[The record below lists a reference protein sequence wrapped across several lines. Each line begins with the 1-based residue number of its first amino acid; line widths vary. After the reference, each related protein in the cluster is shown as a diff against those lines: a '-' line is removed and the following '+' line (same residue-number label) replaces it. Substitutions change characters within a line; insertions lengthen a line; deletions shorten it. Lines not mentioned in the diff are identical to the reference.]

1 MRTAALLKKHNLLP
15 KKSLGQN
22 FLIDESALGRIAAAA
37 DLVRSDTVLEI
48 GAGLGALTHHLAAA
62 ADRVIAV
69 ELDER
74 LVAILNEEFHA
85 IPSVEIV
92 HGDILALDPA
102 DLAGGPY
109 KVVANVPYYITAAIL
124 RHLLEASR
132 RPDLIVLTVQKE
144 VAQRLT
150 AGPGDM
156 SILAVS
162 VQLYGRVE
170 QVAQI
175 KAGSF
180 LPRPEVDSAVI
191 RVTLYPEPLIPLP
204 DERLFFRIVRAG
216 FGQKRKQLRN
226 SLRGGLNWPAERT
239 ERALERAGVS
249 PKRRAETLSLE
260 EWGALTQAVAELD
273 SQATAE

>member
-1 MRTAALLKKHNLLP
+1 MHTAALLKKHNLLP

-37 DLVRSDTVLEI
+37 DLTHTDTVLEI

-62 ADRVIAV
+62 AGRVVAV

-74 LVAILNEEFHA
+74 LVAILNEEFRDT
-85 IPSVEIV
+85 PSVEVV
-92 HGDILALDPA
+92 HGDILELDPA
-102 DLAGGPY
+102 ELVGGPY

-124 RHLLEASR
+124 RHLLQASR
-132 RPDLIVLTVQKE
+132 RPELMVLTVQKE

-162 VQLYGRVE
+162 VQLYGRVQ

-191 RVTLYPEPLIPLP
+191 RVTLYPELLVPLP

-226 SLRGGLNWPAERT
+226 SLRGGLRWPAERI
-239 ERALERAGVS
+239 ERALELANVS

-260 EWGALTQAVAELD
+260 EWGALAQAVAELD